1 MSETTALAPF
11 VCYAVGLTDGEVE
24 ALSAAA
30 GPAIALHPVSE
41 LEALP
46 AREGERVDAVV
57 LAASRLGANP
67 VPALESARA
76 LAPVAQVVFLGPDAA
91 LVPIRQK
98 LILYGVSNEAW
109 SFLPTDRP
117 EGWGPTLAEARARAG
132 RRRSLKRSPAQRR
145 LAPAPRTSA
154 PIATSDPAILR
165 SVLDHAKE
173 AILSLDLRGCVLAW
187 NRSAEE
193 LYAGVPGAGLGQPVS
208 ALVAPA
214 WREAHGRVLE
224 EVTREGAQAMIELEH
239 HAKDDRLLPV
249 EAALAPVK
257 DWRGRI
263 NGVTMIVRDVT
274 ERRLAAEAA
283 IHAAER
289 KVAEAHAQ
297 QLQEANEE
305 LTAMNEEL
313 QSQQEELQELTEALR
328 TRKEEVEAEVER
340 RTAELRAANEAL
352 LEADRYKDEF
362 LSVISHELRTPLN
375 FIMGFASILDD
386 GVVGSLDDKQSAV
399 VGKILAGSERMLSLV
414 NDLLDFAR
422 IQAGR
427 VELNCETVDYAAL
440 VEEVRGS
447 LRPLAE
453 RKRLR
458 LETHVAV
465 SRPVSLDPDRLT
477 QVLTN
482 LVANAIKFT
491 PEGGH
496 VTITAG
502 LEGDRLVTEVRDS
515 GVGIAPEDVSKL
527 FTPFKQLDMGMT
539 RRSGG
544 TGLGLSISR
553 ALVEA
558 HGGVITAESEGLGKG
573 ATFRVVLPIDPA
585 N

>member
-11 VCYAVGLTDGEVE
+11 VCYAVGLAADEVE
-24 ALSAAA
+24 SLEAAI
-30 GPAIALHPVSE
+30 GPAIVLHPIPA
-41 LEALP
+41 LGALP
-46 AREGERVDAVV
+46 EIEGQRVDAVV
-57 LAASRLGANP
+57 LSASVLGANP
-67 VPALESARA
+67 VPGLEAARDR
-76 LAPVAQVVFLGPDAA
+76 APVAQVLFLGSDAA

-109 SFLPTDRP
+109 SFLSTDRP
-117 EGWGPTLAEARARAG
+117 ESWGPTLAEARARAG
-132 RRRSLKRSPAQRR
+132 RRRSLKQAPVQRR
-145 LAPAPRTSA
+145 LAPMTRASA

-173 AILSLDLRGCVLAW
+173 ALLSLDLQGRILAW

-214 WREAHGRVLE
+214 WQEAHARVLSA
-224 EVTREGAQAMIELEH
+224 VTCEGTQAMIELEH
-239 HAKDDRLLPV
+239 RVAGDRLLPV
-249 EAALAPVK
+249 EASMAAVK
-257 DWRGRI
+257 DWRGRV
-263 NGVTMIVRDVT
+263 NGVTVIVRDVT

-289 KVAEAHAQ
+289 QVAEAHAQ

-305 LTAMNEEL
+305 LTALNEEL
-313 QSQQEELQELTEALR
+313 QSQQEELQVLTEALKSR
-328 TRKEEVEAEVER
+328 NEQVEAEVER

-375 FIMGFASILDD
+375 FIMGFASILED
-386 GVVGSLDDKQSAV
+386 GVVGELDPKQSAV
-399 VGKILAGSERMLSLV
+399 VGKILTGSERMLSLV

-427 VELNCETVDYAAL
+427 VELNCQPTDYAAL

-453 RKRLR
+453 KKRLH
-458 LETHVAV
+458 LETIVAV
-465 SRPVSLDPDRLT
+465 SRPVRLDPDRMT

-491 PEGGH
+491 SEGGR
-496 VTITAG
+496 VAITAG
-502 LEGDRLVTEVRDS
+502 IEDDRLVTEVKDT
-515 GVGIAPEDVSKL
+515 GVGMAPEDVPKL

-573 ATFRVVLPIDPA
+573 AIFRVVLPIA
-585 N
+585 